1 MARKK
6 KLWVSGGTEKSI
18 LYTEEHV
25 LGMKITGE
33 CDELKGL

>member
-6 KLWVSGGTEKSI
+6 KLWVSGGTEKM